1 MSKCAEHFNDQKVS
15 FQCIKVE
22 PSIFKE
28 SQTLETVDPLLIHEF
43 KEEIFEENEAI
54 PVQDLTPVYIK
65 QEELGAI
72 GDQNEQENEMIDFK
86 EDLFFG
92 EQMQDE
98 LTVKNPKIK
107 ICP

>member
-1 MSKCAEHFNDQKVS
+1 MSKSAEHCNDQEVS

-22 PSIFKE
+22 PSTFKE

-54 PVQDLTPVYIK
+54 PIQDLTPVYIK

-72 GDQNEQENEMIDFK
+72 GDQNEQENEKIDFK
-86 EDLFFG
+86 KDLFFG

-98 LTVKNPKIK
+98 LTVKNP
-107 ICP
+107 